1 MATKKKMLQAAAGGA
16 GGAGLDITD
25 VFSTFLYDGTGS
37 AQTITNGIDLA
48 GEGGL
53 VWIKDRLSGSRAHF
67 LFDSENL
74 AAPNYNQYLSSND
87 TDALYTGAGT
97 GNGLGGS
104 FNSNGFPVQ
113 GNHSTSGQDYASFTF
128 RKAEKFF
135 TCLTYSGTGDTTT
148 QTISHDLGAVPGCI
162 IVKRTDSSD
171 SWRVYHRGVDVNG
184 DGQPW
189 TDMLTLNTTA
199 AASDYP
205 VWGDT
210 APTSTQFTVGYESSV
225 NASGGTYVAYLF
237 AHNDNGD
244 GEFGPDS
251 DQDIIK
257 CSSVINA
264 VNGTYVE
271 LGFEPQFLIMKK
283 STGATPW
290 YMFDVMRGM
299 TNYNASGTTFLA
311 PNNSNEELA
320 LSGDISPSAT
330 GFTINTGEPDLN
342 GGTIIYIAIR
352 RGSLF
357 PPEAA
362 TEVFGLQD
370 YSGTPSSGP
379 TTGFVTDFALL
390 GQRANSDKWYAGSRF
405 QGTKYLDTA
414 TTAAENTQANQV
426 WDRMD
431 GAWSGGVSSYMLW
444 GWKRAPSYFDAVF
457 YFGNATAGR
466 TVSHNLKVA
475 PEMIWTKKA
484 SITGNWG
491 VYHSSIGATKYLQLN
506 RTTEARTL
514 TSAWNDTAPTSS
526 VFTLGTSAIGNG
538 SSADYMAYL
547 FASLPGIS
555 KVGSYV
561 GLGAGNPLT
570 IDCGFT
576 SGARFVLIKKT
587 DAATGSAPDG
597 SWFIFDSVRGITTST
612 DPYLQLNTTSAE
624 ASNFS
629 ISPHSS
635 GFTVIQ
641 DGPTELNQTGKN
653 YIFYAIA

>member
-1 MATKKKMLQAAAGGA
+1 MATKKKLLQAAAGGA
-16 GGAGLDITD
+16 GGAGLDVD
-25 VFSTFLYDGTGS
+25 EVFSTYLWTGTGS
-37 AQTITNGIDLA
+37 AFSVNNGIDLS
-48 GEGGL
+48 GEGAL
-53 VWIKDRLSGSRAHF
+53 VWIKNRGPNGANHALYDTARGVRKFLYSNATNAQDTASSGS
-67 LFDSENL
+67 
-74 AAPNYNQYLSSND
+74 
-87 TDALYTGAGT
+87 
-97 GNGLGGS
+97 GLTA
-104 FNSNGFPVQ
+104 FNSNGFNI
-113 GNHSTSGQDYASFTF
+113 GTSWVDENNNGQDVVSSTF
-128 RKAEKFF
+128 RKSEKFF
-135 TCLTYSGTGDTTT
+135 DIVTYTGNGSVRTIPHGLNCAVGSIFIKRLDNNNPWIIFHRSNGATGWLSFDTAAFGVNSGAFNNTM
-148 QTISHDLGAVPGCI
+148 P
-162 IVKRTDSSD
+162 TDSVFTLGTRD
-171 SWRVYHRGVDVNG
+171 DVNNNG
-184 DGQPW
+184 
-189 TDMLTLNTTA
+189 N
-199 AASDYP
+199 
-205 VWGDT
+205 
-210 APTSTQFTVGYESSV
+210 
-225 NASGGTYVAYLF
+225 TYVAYLF
-237 AHNDNGD
+237 AHNDGD
-244 GEFGPDS
+244 GEFGPDG
-251 DQDIIK
+251 DQDIVK

-264 VNGTYVE
+264 INGTYVE

-555 KVGSYV
+555 KVGSYTGSNSV
-561 GLGAGNPLT
+561 AVEV
-570 IDCGFT
+570 DCGFT
-576 SGARFVLIKKT
+576 SGARFVIIKRT
-587 DAATGSAPDG
+587 DAVGTSGN
-597 SWFIFDSVRGITTST
+597 WYVYDSVRGIVSGAD
-612 DPYLQLNTTSAE
+612 DPYLLLNTSDAE
-624 ASNFS
+624 ASNTNN
-629 ISPHSS
+629 IEPLSS
-635 GFTVIQ
+635 GFKLTIQ
-641 DGPTELNQTGKN
+641 GNNPISVNGGS
-653 YIFYAIA
+653 YVFYAIA

>member
-16 GGAGLDITD
+16 GGAGLDITE
-25 VFSTFLYDGTGS
+25 VFSTFLYTGTGS
-37 AQTITNGIDLA
+37 NLEINNGIDLS

-53 VWIKDRLSGSRAHF
+53 VWVKRRNGGDSHWLVDTERGLNKSLRSNSTNAENTGSQQIVS
-67 LFDSENL
+67 FDSDGFTLGNRNEGQ
-74 AAPNYNQYLSSND
+74 NYN
-87 TDALYTGAGT
+87 
-97 GNGLGGS
+97 GLP
-104 FNSNGFPVQ
+104 F
-113 GNHSTSGQDYASFTF
+113 ASWTF

-135 TCLTYSGTGDTTT
+135 DVVTYSGNGASS
-148 QTISHDLGAVPGCI
+148 QTISHNLGTTVGMLV
-162 IVKRTDSSD
+162 VKRTDAD
-171 SWRVYHRGVDVNG
+171 GEGWEVYHRGVTFNAG
-184 DGQPW
+184 NRLRLN
-189 TDMLTLNTTA
+189 LTNALATGSGA
-199 AASDYP
+199 FSS
-205 VWGDT
+205 
-210 APTSTQFTVGYESSV
+210 APTSTEFYVGPDSAT

-237 AHNDNGD
+237 AHNNND
-244 GEFGPDS
+244 GTFGPDS

-257 CSSVINA
+257 CGSVINA

-390 GQRANSDKWYAGSRF
+390 GQRANSDKWYAGSRL

-431 GAWSGGVSSYMLW
+431 GAWNGNLSSYMLW

-466 TVSHNLKVA
+466 TVSHNLGVA

-491 VYHSSIGATKYLQLN
+491 VYHSGTGATKYLKIN
-506 RTTEARTL
+506 GTNEARTL

-538 SSADYMAYL
+538 TSADYMAYL

-555 KVGSYV
+555 KVGSYTGSNSV
-561 GLGAGNPLT
+561 AVEVN
-570 IDCGFT
+570 CGFT
-576 SGARFVLIKKT
+576 SGARFVIIKRT
-587 DAATGSAPDG
+587 DDIGD
-597 SWFIFDSVRGITTST
+597 WYLYDSVRGIVSSAD
-612 DPYLQLNTTSAE
+612 DPYLLLNTSDAE
-624 ASNFS
+624 ASNTNN
-629 ISPHSS
+629 IEPLSS
-635 GFTVIQ
+635 GFKLTIQ
-641 DGPTELNQTGKN
+641 GTNPISVNGGS